1 MPFRP
6 KRSNTQ
12 SEADLAAIEKL
23 NLNGPIGSSP
33 LASAVAKGKEN
44 RVKVVDG
51 GRGEVEDVKGEV
63 VRGLE
68 VKVNGV

>member
-23 NLNGPIGSSP
+23 NLNGSSSSP
-33 LASAVAKGKEN
+33 LSSPGRKKQENQKSGIEASQEGSN
-44 RVKVVDG
+44 I
-51 GRGEVEDVKGEV
+51 VET
-63 VRGLE
+63 LE
-68 VKVNGV
+68 SKVNGTG

>member
-23 NLNGPIGSSP
+23 NLNGPGSSP
-33 LASAVAKGKEN
+33 LSSPGRKTKEN
-44 RVKVVDG
+44 QKSG
-51 GRGEVEDVKGEV
+51 MEASQEGSNIVET
-63 VRGLE
+63 LE
-68 VKVNGV
+68 SKVNGTG